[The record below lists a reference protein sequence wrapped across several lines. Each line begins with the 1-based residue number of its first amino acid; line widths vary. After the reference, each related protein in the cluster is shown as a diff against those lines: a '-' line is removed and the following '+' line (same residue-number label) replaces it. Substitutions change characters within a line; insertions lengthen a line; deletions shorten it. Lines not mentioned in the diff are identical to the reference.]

1 MSFRK
6 QKGLMVSK
14 FGEFFD
20 PGEVISLMRYSNLDK
35 NILILGSIFD
45 NLSIGEDLMSY
56 FREFLI
62 VGRRDRFLLTWSHYL
77 SNYIKQ

>member
-6 QKGLMVSK
+6 QKGLVVSK
-14 FGEFFD
+14 FSEFLD

-35 NILILGSIFD
+35 NILILSSIFD
-45 NLSIGEDLMSY
+45 NLAIREDLVSY

-62 VGRRDRFLLTWSHYL
+62 VGGRDRFLLAGSHYL

>member
-1 MSFRK
+1 
-6 QKGLMVSK
+6 MVSK